1 MLVRVRAHPSI
12 IRSPPPL
19 RLDFSSGKYKRIYE
33 QRFPRLAFDSFPS
46 INRKLNFDSSGKF
59 VLLFFSFLE
68 MFSKFLGRESCKGLV
83 QGELRCRRATRS
95 IRSDGNGGRLLLG
108 KLSGEYYSF
117 LSKRVIFAYLWFHEI
132 AFLLSSSSENART
145 VANFTVSRNA
155 SRFCSSVRLWYAPRL
170 IRIRGLEIVNCVLDE

>member
-117 LSKRVIFAYLWFHEI
+117 LSKRVIFAYLWFREI
-132 AFLLSSSSENART
+132 AFRSLRAART
-145 VANFTVSRNA
+145 REPWLISRYRGMLLA
-155 SRFCSSVRLWYAPRL
+155 SAPRFDCGM
-170 IRIRGLEIVNCVLDE
+170 RLD